1 MKKLESQDK
10 VRLAKFIS
18 ACGISSRRQAE
29 LLILEGRV
37 KLNGKIVKEVATKI
51 DPQIDKVTV
60 NDEVLKFEEKVY
72 YLLNKPIGFL
82 SSAKDP
88 HHKQMVTDL
97 VPKKY
102 KVWPVGRL
110 DKDSRGL
117 LLLTNDGDLTY
128 LLTHPKHTVQKV
140 YQIELND
147 KITPALLVALKK
159 GVRLEEGLAKVD
171 SVKKIADNKLEIVI
185 HQGWKRQI
193 RRMLAVLDYQV
204 IDLLRLQ
211 EGKLS
216 LKDLAPGKYKILSKE
231 DIV

>member
-1 MKKLESQDK
+1 MKKPESQDK

-29 LLILEGRV
+29 VLILEGRV
-37 KLNGKIVKEVATKI
+37 RLNGKIVKVVATKI
-51 DPQIDKVTV
+51 DPQIDKITV
-60 NDEVLKFEEKVY
+60 NDKILKFEEKVY
-72 YLLNKPIGFL
+72 YLLNKPVGYL
-82 SSAKDP
+82 SSSKDP
-88 HHKQMVTDL
+88 HHQQMVTDL

-128 LLTHPKHTVQKV
+128 LLTHPKHVVQKV

-147 KITPALLVALKK
+147 KIKPGLLEALKK
-159 GVRLEEGLAKVD
+159 GVKLQEGLAKVD
-171 SVKKIADNKLEIVI
+171 SVKKIADNKLELVI
-185 HQGWKRQI
+185 HQGWKRQV
-193 RRMLAVLDYQV
+193 RRMLAALDYQV
-204 IDLLRLQ
+204 LDLLRLQ
-211 EGKLS
+211 EGKLH

-231 DIV
+231 DIL